1 MTMMPL
7 VTKPLVKG
15 LGKPIPPPAFHG
27 ARGAGLKGSGEH
39 DRPQRTSRSSSI
51 ALAECLAALVK
62 LVHSECKFHTQYSTG
77 LFQGAILISFN
88 ACEDVGDL
96 YQVMARKYPQ
106 RDDIVFAI
114 RRLREALL
122 KCSALVGFPRVFPRK
137 HRSADAAA
145 GYQWSV
151 SSECSHSERRQGS
164 TRSYSPPP
172 V

>member
-1 MTMMPL
+1 M
-7 VTKPLVKG
+7 
-15 LGKPIPPPAFHG
+15 

-39 DRPQRTSRSSSI
+39 DRPQRTSRSSPI

-62 LVHSECKFHTQYSTG
+62 LVYSECKFHTHHYIRVG

-137 HRSADAAA
+137 RRSADAAA

-151 SSECSHSERRQGS
+151 SFECSHSERRQGS

>member
-1 MTMMPL
+1 VSMTVRKEL
-7 VTKPLVKG
+7 L
-15 LGKPIPPPAFHG
+15 
-27 ARGAGLKGSGEH
+27 ARLPSLWRNASQ
-39 DRPQRTSRSSSI
+39 PSSNWYTVSVSSTQHSI
-51 ALAECLAALVK
+51 
-62 LVHSECKFHTQYSTG
+62 G